1 MRTTKPISTIS
12 FNTASY
18 LQVKLK
24 ELQKSKIISF
34 WAFIQHKPEDDE
46 GGKKEHIHLYIEP
59 SKMLQTDDLK
69 AEFMELDLSS
79 DNEKPLGCISFYSSK
94 FDHWYMY
101 GIHDKKYL
109 VSKGQSRKYHYSFN
123 DVIASDDDELLYRVK
138 SIDLLS
144 LSPYSAMI
152 DAIEQ
157 NITWQEF
164 FARGQVPIQQLTQ
177 YQNAW
182 FLLTSGCTYRNGR
195 EGHEN
200 IYSDNSRSFSELGES
215 AEPED

>member
-24 ELQKSKIISF
+24 ELQKNKIVSF
-34 WAFIQHKPEDDE
+34 WAFIEHKPEDDE

-79 DNEKPLGCISFYSSK
+79 GNEKPLGCISFHSSK

-101 GIHDKKYL
+101 SIHDKKYL
-109 VSKGQSRKYHYSFN
+109 VSKGQSRRYHYSF
-123 DVIASDDDELLYRVK
+123 DDIVSSDEDELLYRVK

-157 NITWQEF
+157 NISWQEF
-164 FARGQVPIQQLTQ
+164 FARGQIPIQQINQ
-177 YQNAW
+177 YQSAW
-182 FLLTSGCTYRNGR
+182 FLLTSGNTYRNGR
-195 EGHEN
+195 EGHDN
-200 IYSDNSRSFSELGES
+200 IYSDNSRSFAELGES